1 MFAVEDVPAITPGH
15 DVAGLV
21 CGAAPQSGDIVV
33 IAQKIISKAEGR
45 IVKLGSVEVSDDAHA
60 AAQQT
65 GKDPRVVELVLRES
79 SRVLRAQPGLMIV
92 EHRLGFVMANA
103 GIDASNTGAP
113 DQVILLPE
121 DPDASA
127 AAIRNDI
134 RERLGVDIGVIIS
147 DSWGR
152 PWRLGTVGFAIGV
165 SGVPALVNMCG
176 HPDLDGRPL
185 QATSIALADE
195 LASAASLLMGQAN
208 EGQPMVIIRG
218 HSFSGDGGSAANLL
232 RPPAEDLFREGKSA
246 A

>member
-45 IVKLGSVEVSDDAHA
+45 IVKLSSVEVSDDAHA

-65 GKDPRVVELVLRES
+65 G
-79 SRVLRAQPGLMIV
+79 MIV

-121 DPDASA
+121 DPDSSA